1 MKRNL
6 NCLKKMIS
14 KLSSDHGRNLS
25 AEERFDL
32 LNEII
37 FFRNRME
44 VAPFVNSKTKNVEL
58 VKARTVQ
65 LRAAKRTYSPGTTF
79 IRARKVDAVLESPTM
94 QDFWEPPCGQAR
106 RRRINESGEPA
117 LYVTCDTLTA
127 KKEIRLT
134 ENDIY
139 NLSFYRTKSHISVT
153 EIGFPQEGKLDA
165 IEKTIEQFL
174 HNLFLREGNSVYEIS
189 NFMAKRYFSLSGDG
203 WVYPSVANGFQGENI
218 CLNIASK
225 EKLDLIGVFVFC
237 KDSPV
242 ASYEFADPG
251 RIRKIDREEAG
262 WLWNDFSSDS
272 AVFGKI
278 RAVNDPTPF
287 QIVRQL
293 PNLDAR

>member
-14 KLSSDHGRNLS
+14 KLSHDNGRNLS
-25 AEERFDL
+25 AAERFDL

-44 VAPFVNSKTKNVEL
+44 VAPFVNSKTKNLEL
-58 VKARTVQ
+58 VKARAVQ
-65 LRAAKRTYSPGTTF
+65 LRAAKRTYSRGTTF
-79 IRARKVDAVLESPTM
+79 IRARKVDAVLESPTV
-94 QDFWEPPCGQAR
+94 QDFWEPPCGKTR
-106 RRRINESGEPA
+106 RLRINESGEPV

-127 KKEIRLT
+127 KKEIRLA

-139 NLSFYRTKSHISVT
+139 NLSFYRTKNPISVT

-165 IEKTIEQFL
+165 IEKTIEKFL
-174 HNLFLREGNSVYEIS
+174 HNLFLMQGDSVYEIS
-189 NFMAKRYFSLSGDG
+189 NFIAKRYFSLARDG
-203 WVYPSVANGFQGENI
+203 WVYPSVANDFQGENV

-242 ASYEFADPG
+242 ASYELADSG
-251 RIRKIDREEAG
+251 RIRKIDREEARR
-262 WLWNDFSSDS
+262 LWNNFSSDS

-287 QIVRQL
+287 HIVRQL
-293 PNLDAR
+293 PNLNAR